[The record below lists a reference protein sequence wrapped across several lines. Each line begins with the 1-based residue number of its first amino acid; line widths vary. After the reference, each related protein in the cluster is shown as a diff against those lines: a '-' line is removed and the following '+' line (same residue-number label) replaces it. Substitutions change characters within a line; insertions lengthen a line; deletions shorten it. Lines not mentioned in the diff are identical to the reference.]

1 MVHKMEWYVGTEWQI
16 ERKGLH
22 KKVLALDFT
31 KVEKPHQV
39 AQVVINV
46 KKIENFKDR
55 ESQWLQQDTLN
66 ADQIMEMGSALSP
79 VDYYLELL
87 VQQMMLGET
96 AECTIK
102 TKQPGEDIKIVL
114 TLQEI
119 KSSKGIQQLTVPE
132 MYNLALK
139 YKENGVKIF
148 KIYPIF
154 AHEYFAKA
162 AKCMISYKNFE
173 GLTKKRDGMAGK
185 DMQELFTQIQ
195 TNLAACLLNEKRY
208 DDVIYQTNF
217 VDKMNNP
224 SEKSIYRR
232 AMAYYY
238 MHEFDLAQ
246 KTIEKVP
253 NFKDKKEFANLYQRV
268 SDGWKNSNV
277 QYKGMVQK
285 MFG

>member
-1 MVHKMEWYVGTEWQI
+1 MEWYVGTEWKL
-16 ERKGLH
+16 ERKGLY
-22 KKVLALDFT
+22 KKVQALEFT

-39 AQVVINV
+39 AKVVINV
-46 KKIENFKDR
+46 EKVENLKER
-55 ESQWLQQDTLN
+55 ESQWLGEKTLN
-66 ADQIMEMGSALSP
+66 TDQIMEMGTALTP
-79 VDYYLELL
+79 IDCYLELM

-102 TKQPGEDIKIVL
+102 TKGGEKIKIVL

-139 YKENGVKIF
+139 YKENGVKMF
-148 KIYPIF
+148 KTYPIF
-154 AHEYFAKA
+154 AHEYFVKA
-162 AKCMISYKNFE
+162 AKCLISYKNFE
-173 GLTKKRDGMAGK
+173 GLTKKRDGVAGK
-185 DMQELFTQIQ
+185 DMQELFTQVQ

-217 VDKMNNP
+217 VDKTNKP

-232 AMAYYY
+232 AMAYYH
-238 MHEFDLAQ
+238 MHEFELAK
-246 KTIEKVP
+246 KTIEKVDD
-253 NFKDKKEFANLYQRV
+253 FKDKKEFANLYQKV
-268 SDGWKNSNV
+268 SDSWKNSNA